1 MPAVTEDTLAKIEQ
15 LTGVRDPAGVAC
27 EPFRQWVIEDN
38 FVAGRPEW
46 EKAGAELVS
55 DVLPYEEMKLRML
68 NGSHSFWRIWV
79 ILPDIST
86 LMTAWK
92 MNIIVMQRMP

>member
-1 MPAVTEDTLAKIEQ
+1 M
-15 LTGVRDPAGVAC
+15 G
-27 EPFRQWVIEDN
+27 
-38 FVAGRPEW
+38 
-46 EKAGAELVS
+46 KAGAELVS

-68 NGSHSFWRIWV
+68 NGSHSFSRIWG

>member
-1 MPAVTEDTLAKIEQ
+1 MDHYCT
-15 LTGVRDPAGVAC
+15 VRDIMA
-27 EPFRQWVIEDN
+27 VI
-38 FVAGRPEW
+38 
-46 EKAGAELVS
+46 
-55 DVLPYEEMKLRML
+55 
-68 NGSHSFWRIWV
+68 HSWRIWG